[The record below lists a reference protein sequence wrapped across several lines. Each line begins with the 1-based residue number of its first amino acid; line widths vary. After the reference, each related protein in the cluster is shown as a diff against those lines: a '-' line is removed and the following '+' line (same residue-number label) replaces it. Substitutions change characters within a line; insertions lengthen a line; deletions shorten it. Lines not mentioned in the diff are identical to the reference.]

1 MTKAPLVVATVCL
14 ILNCLIGDTIFA
26 NVILVMIAFF
36 AAITAFLAALIGLFR
51 ADPGHRSMGGLG
63 YSIILIA
70 FIIWL
75 VATDNIAAGYGP

>member
-1 MTKAPLVVATVCL
+1 MRKVPLVVATVCL
-14 ILNCLIGDTIFA
+14 FLNFLIGDTIFG
-26 NVILVMIAFF
+26 NVILVMVAFF
-36 AAITAFLAALIGLFR
+36 SAITAFLTALIDMFR
-51 ADPGHRSMGGLG
+51 AGQSHRPIGALG